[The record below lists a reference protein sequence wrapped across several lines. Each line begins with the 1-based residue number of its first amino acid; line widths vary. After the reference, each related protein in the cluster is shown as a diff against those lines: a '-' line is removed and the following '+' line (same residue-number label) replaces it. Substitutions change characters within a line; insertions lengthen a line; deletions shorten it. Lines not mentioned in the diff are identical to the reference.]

1 MNDQNFKNLCL
12 KIFHFCKI
20 LKMHK
25 NNTMKPA
32 NFCYAVQREDAQSYS
47 RSQLIEDG
55 YWARSA
61 LKLKKLFK
69 KGIKGRMFKNEK
81 RKSIRINV
89 SCIRTNENIND
100 LSKYR
105 LNRIKR
111 FTRSNC
117 NLTLVLVNLH
127 FKSVF
132 YLESMSSF
140 LGESQKINFLMFFFQ
155 TLLVHHQLNTY
166 YTI

>member
-1 MNDQNFKNLCL
+1 
-12 KIFHFCKI
+12 
-20 LKMHK
+20 
-25 NNTMKPA
+25 
-32 NFCYAVQREDAQSYS
+32 
-47 RSQLIEDG
+47 
-55 YWARSA
+55 
-61 LKLKKLFK
+61 
-69 KGIKGRMFKNEK
+69 MFKNEK

-132 YLESMSSF
+132 ILKVCLHF
-140 LGESQKINFLMFFFQ
+140 LGNHRK
-155 TLLVHHQLNTY
+155 
-166 YTI
+166 